1 MILSL
6 GVEDDCILYLFMC
19 IGVLLCC
26 VYGCRTEDTLQEFLL
41 SFYLWTPGTALVST
55 VCAGPFAP
63 SSPLTAYFVI
73 FCFPYCN
80 NNNITVTFR
89 SYS

>member
-6 GVEDDCILYLFMC
+6 GTEDDCILYLFICM
-19 IGVLLCC
+19 GVLLCC
-26 VYGCRTEDTLQEFLL
+26 VYGWRTEAILQEFLL
-41 SFYLWTPGTALVST
+41 SFYLWTPGTALMST

-63 SSPLTAYFVI
+63 SGHRTVYFMV

-80 NNNITVTFR
+80 NNITGD
-89 SYS
+89 S